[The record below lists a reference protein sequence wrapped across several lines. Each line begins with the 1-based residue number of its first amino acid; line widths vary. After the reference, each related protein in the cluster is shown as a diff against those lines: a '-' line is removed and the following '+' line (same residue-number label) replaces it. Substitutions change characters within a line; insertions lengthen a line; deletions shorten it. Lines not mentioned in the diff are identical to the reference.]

1 MKDYPVV
8 MFEGFSLE
16 ARILNEAL
24 MSIGLVIPAQ
34 VDYVESNDKGVMVN
48 IQPGLMKLVDK
59 WGGVFIR
66 YTTDKHHIKTEADHE
81 IDDSFISIQD
91 TNIELWEYSSGR
103 SVFPQVVELLNLVGW
118 ERRVPAGPK
127 TKALWLDDPKQARAM
142 DEDLTILNE
151 LLSECKIVT
160 RGISHAMKA
169 IHHKRLINK
178 AIHMRPNTNTRVS
191 FGKYTFNLYNMK
203 KELAAIYS
211 LLNPDETFVIDTN
224 KGYIVF
230 GPVEYDINNATPT
243 RLWLTNCNL
252 LAGEPTA

>member
-8 MFEGFSLE
+8 MFEGFSIE
-16 ARILNEAL
+16 ARIVNEAL

-34 VDYVESNDKGVMVN
+34 VDYIVSNDRGVMAS
-48 IQPGLMKLVDK
+48 IAPGLMNMIDK
-59 WGGVFIR
+59 WGGVFVK
-66 YTTDKHHIKTEADHE
+66 YTTDKHHIKTEADYE
-81 IDDSFISIQD
+81 VDDSFTVIQD
-91 TNIELWEYSSGR
+91 TEITLFEYDSNRTLFS
-103 SVFPQVVELLNLVGW
+103 QIVELLDMVGW
-118 ERRVPAGPK
+118 DNRVPAGPK
-127 TKALWLDDPKQARAM
+127 TKALWLDDPKQARTM
-142 DEDLTILNE
+142 DVDLTILNE

-169 IHHKRLINK
+169 IHHKRLINR
-178 AIHMRPNTNTRVS
+178 AIHLRPSTSTWVS
-191 FGKYTFNLYNMK
+191 FGKYTFNIYNMK

-224 KGYIVF
+224 KGYVVF
-230 GPVEYDINNATPT
+230 GPIEDDMNNVTPS